1 MEVLF
6 IKSGSIELDFFG
18 EEKNL
23 LETRVL
29 KKGDVVILM
38 RGGHGIKVLENS
50 EILEVKQ
57 GPYLDVNDKDIIE
70 K

>member
-1 MEVLF
+1 
-6 IKSGSIELDFFG
+6 
-18 EEKNL
+18 
-23 LETRVL
+23 
-29 KKGDVVILM
+29 M